1 MKHIALCYDR
11 LDFLDFVHDLT
22 SVVCDAESG
31 EVLEFVF
38 GDDYLF
44 HVVIVDDDKEEEE
57 ND

>member
-1 MKHIALCYDR
+1 MKHIALCCDR

-22 SVVCDAESG
+22 LVLHDAESG
-31 EVLEFVF
+31 EVLEFVC
-38 GDDYLF
+38 GDDYMF

>member
-1 MKHIALCYDR
+1 MKHIALCCDR
-11 LDFLDFVHDLT
+11 WDFLDFVHDLT
-22 SVVCDAESG
+22 SVLGDAESG

-38 GDDYLF
+38 GDDYMF